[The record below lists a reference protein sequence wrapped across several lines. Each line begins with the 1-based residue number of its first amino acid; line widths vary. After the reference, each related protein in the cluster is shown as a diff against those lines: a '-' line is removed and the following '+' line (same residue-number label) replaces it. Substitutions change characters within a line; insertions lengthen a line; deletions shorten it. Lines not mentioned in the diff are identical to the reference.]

1 VKKYLYFLFCLFLIS
16 GVSAQNSTKRGPTIQ
31 QQMTKIR
38 QSTDWN
44 NPAEAKKANEKIH
57 ELSRKMMQ
65 GSAGPSKTNVL
76 GTEIPD
82 SAESKMQMWNQVMGI
97 GRQGENGDI
106 LLADTIRKEIVEE
119 FQDDESPKIENSL
132 FLQESTILCINMSLP
147 SIQRTINQMKN
158 FKSVK
163 ILVITCDKASKVNL
177 SGLLKNAAE
186 YPLTDLYIINF
197 KQNVTSIPIEVTKF
211 KNLTTLSL
219 INNGIIGLPSGI
231 TALTKLK
238 NLYIDLNPVA
248 TLMPSIT
255 SLKSLAI
262 LGIAKT
268 KIPAGEIASLKKILT
283 NCQILEK

>member
-1 VKKYLYFLFCLFLIS
+1 
-16 GVSAQNSTKRGPTIQ
+16 
-31 QQMTKIR
+31 MTKIR